1 MSINGVN
8 TVYCGYCQN
17 EVMSDDRYPIYL
29 RSKGVSIPAYLHNS
43 CGVKVG
49 NLGEN
54 VWHFHKLSW
63 TYQKK
68 INKQDTLF

>member
-1 MSINGVN
+1 MDKRSVN
-8 TVYCGYCQN
+8 IVHCGYCQH

-29 RSKGVSIPAYLHNS
+29 RSKGVSIPAYLHRE
-43 CGVKVG
+43 CGTKIN

-54 VWHFHKLSW
+54 AWHFHKLSW

-68 INKQDTLF
+68 QSKQTTLF